1 MVLAVVGPGAVGGL
15 LAGLAVRAG
24 EDVVAV
30 GRPATIARLAREGIT
45 VRSNHFGDFHAG
57 VPTIDQVPTGAD
69 VLLTVK
75 SYGLPGVLEQL
86 RASDPASV
94 LAVLNGVDHPPQLR
108 TALPGS
114 SVASASVTV
123 EAVRDVD
130 GVVVHRSPFLELT
143 VPDEATTW
151 PSVQALGQAGVEI
164 VPGGSEQEVLW
175 RKFRF
180 LAPLALLTSYW
191 DTDLGRALA
200 RDPQLTAGVIAET
213 AQVASQEGLP
223 TDAVEL
229 AGILASLPQG
239 MRSSL
244 QRDLAAGAAT
254 ELDAL
259 GGSLVRLAARHDI
272 PLPTVALV
280 VAELLRR
287 PPGSAKDSPSTA
299 APRWPAQP
307 PVQP

>member
-15 LAGLAVRAG
+15 LAGLAVQAG
-24 EDVVAV
+24 ADVVAV
-30 GRPATIARLAREGIT
+30 GRPATIDRLAREGIT
-45 VRSNHFGDFHAG
+45 IRSDHFGDFHAA
-57 VPTIDQVPTGAD
+57 VSTADQVPTGAD

-75 SYGLPGVLEQL
+75 TYGLPDVLEQL
-86 RASDPASV
+86 RQSRPASV
-94 LAVLNGVDHPPQLR
+94 LAVLNGVEHALQLR

-123 EAVRDVD
+123 EVARGED
-130 GVVVHRSPFLELT
+130 GVVVHRSPFLKLT
-143 VPDEATTW
+143 MPQDATTW
-151 PSVQALGQAGVEI
+151 PSVQALRRTGVEL

-191 DTDLGRALA
+191 EIDLGEALV
-200 RDPQLTAGVIAET
+200 RDRQLTAGVIAET
-213 AQVASQEGLP
+213 AQVASREGLP
-223 TDAVEL
+223 TDADEL
-229 AGILASLPQG
+229 TDILASLPQG

-259 GGSLVRLAARHDI
+259 GGSLVRLAARHGVAA
-272 PLPTVALV
+272 PTVDRV

-287 PPGSAKDSPSTA
+287 ASATG
-299 APRWPAQP
+299 
-307 PVQP
+307 

>member
-15 LAGLAVRAG
+15 LAGLAVQAG
-24 EDVVAV
+24 ADVVAV
-30 GRPATIARLAREGIT
+30 GRPATIDRLAREGIT
-45 VRSNHFGDFHAG
+45 IRSDHFGDFHAA
-57 VPTIDQVPTGAD
+57 VPTADQVPTGAD

-75 SYGLPGVLEQL
+75 TYGLPDVLEQL
-86 RASDPASV
+86 RQSRPASV
-94 LAVLNGVDHPPQLR
+94 LAVLNGVEHALQLR

-123 EAVRDVD
+123 EVARGED
-130 GVVVHRSPFLELT
+130 GVVVHRSPFLKLT
-143 VPDEATTW
+143 MPQDATTW
-151 PSVQALGQAGVEI
+151 PSVQALRRTGVEL

-191 DTDLGRALA
+191 EIDLGEALV
-200 RDPQLTAGVIAET
+200 RDRQLTAGVIAET
-213 AQVASQEGLP
+213 AQVASREGLP
-223 TDAVEL
+223 TDADEL
-229 AGILASLPQG
+229 TDILASLPQG

-259 GGSLVRLAARHDI
+259 GGSLVRLAARHGVAA
-272 PLPTVALV
+272 PTVDRV

-287 PPGSAKDSPSTA
+287 ASATG
-299 APRWPAQP
+299 
-307 PVQP
+307 